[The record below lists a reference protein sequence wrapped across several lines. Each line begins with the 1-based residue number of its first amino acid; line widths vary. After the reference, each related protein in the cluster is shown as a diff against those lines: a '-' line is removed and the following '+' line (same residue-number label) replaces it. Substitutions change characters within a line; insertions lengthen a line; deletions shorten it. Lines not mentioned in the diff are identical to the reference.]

1 MCFVYF
7 FFLETFFKPSVIVT
21 ILYLAHILDSTGKKG
36 TGSSEEVV
44 MTVQVGQRV
53 LPLQWVCPETLGK
66 ALNTT
71 SFSEKRAL
79 LILFAH
85 RSPNTWRYS
94 NITYTLV

>member
-1 MCFVYF
+1 M
-7 FFLETFFKPSVIVT
+7 T
-21 ILYLAHILDSTGKKG
+21 
-36 TGSSEEVV
+36 EEV
-44 MTVQVGQRV
+44 GQLV
-53 LPLQWVCPETLGK
+53 LPWQWVCPETLGK

-94 NITYTLV
+94 NITYTHIHSLRHTHTYTHLCEYVYTGNRVFGISLCMLF

>member
-1 MCFVYF
+1 M
-7 FFLETFFKPSVIVT
+7 T
-21 ILYLAHILDSTGKKG
+21 
-36 TGSSEEVV
+36 EEV
-44 MTVQVGQRV
+44 GQLV
-53 LPLQWVCPETLGK
+53 LPWQWVCPETLGK

-94 NITYTLV
+94 NITYTHTFTLSDTHTHIHTCVNMYILVIEYLV